1 MTVYAVKKNESQG
14 SCIWEGTGCV
24 AGDPEGYPASNWG
37 NREGYF
43 NYLNNTFPIF
53 KIKAMKPSG
62 DVALEN
68 V

>member
-43 NYLNNTFPIF
+43 N
-53 KIKAMKPSG
+53 
-62 DVALEN
+62 
-68 V
+68 